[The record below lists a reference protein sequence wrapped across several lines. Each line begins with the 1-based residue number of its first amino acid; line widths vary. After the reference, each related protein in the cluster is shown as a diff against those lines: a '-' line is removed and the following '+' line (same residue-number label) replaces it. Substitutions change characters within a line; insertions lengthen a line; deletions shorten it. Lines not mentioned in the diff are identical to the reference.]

1 MNAAFANDGAR
12 DRVLE
17 VLEWSFKALGNSHSH
32 QLPFFALVK
41 GLGPGTIG
49 NDLAGR

>member
-32 QLPFFALVK
+32 QLLFFALVK
-41 GLGPGTIG
+41 GLGLVQLGTI
-49 NDLAGR
+49 